1 MGQAKI
7 KSPRKLE
14 RHFKGVANHRRIQIL
29 LLIWRHPEII
39 QEDIIAE
46 LKSNQKTISEHI
58 RRLYHAGLIDK
69 HYAGRSIQHRLTPYG
84 RIFIDFIKSFSNLPS
99 D

>member
-1 MGQAKI
+1 MKP

-29 LLIWRHPEII
+29 LMIAKNPEII
-39 QEDIIAE
+39 QEDIIEE

-58 RRLYHAGLIDK
+58 RRLHLAGLIDK
-69 HYAGRSIQHRLTPYG
+69 SYAGRSVQHTLTPYG
-84 RIFIDFIKSFSNLPS
+84 TIFVNFIREFSKHGSN